1 MHILDITSYI
11 DKEDVTYVPKVTTYV
26 VQHTTQ
32 LTNQG
37 PHLVYMY
44 NLNRLGKPIFLFGGH
59 HIIYGTCGHYV
70 AKLVGIAIPNDPR

>member
-37 PHLVYMY
+37 PHLVGYILIVY
-44 NLNRLGKPIFLFGGH
+44 IW
-59 HIIYGTCGHYV
+59 
-70 AKLVGIAIPNDPR
+70 VGYTD